1 VVTKTNNDMQLIFE
15 IIQTIILAMI
25 MLMVAQL
32 TDKSNKEN
40 DLKENWKMTHQMKDV
55 ISKLS
60 DRLRETEEKLSNF
73 FNK

>member
-1 VVTKTNNDMQLIFE
+1 MQLIFE